1 VKNLKSISILL
12 SLYTLP
18 LLAYT
23 QGVTEVITTYNNY
36 WKSSASSINAT
47 RPDSSH
53 TLLAFSYGGLRYSTG
68 VNDVALSSHGDSFI
82 PGDFRAL
89 PLLGMS
95 GVINGNTKIGL
106 GALYDGVFNG
116 APSAVPVNNIPMY
129 MNDGIKGLDI
139 GTGVANLPSGDL
151 SFNVSNLQ
159 LSSIGD
165 GKPDI
170 LVTQIADP
178 SGSADQ
184 YEFTDVNGNRVGNL
198 VAITF
203 SSINAVGN
211 WTADFYQANS
221 NPMILQTPFTQTDR
235 PLRLFAADFSA
246 FGITAANYTSISRF
260 MIHLNGNSDI
270 AFVAYNYATAI
281 LLPVQLSLFESVVEG
296 KDVRLSW
303 QTTSEVNSRDF
314 IVETSTDGR
323 VFVALDTIA
332 AAGNSSDTR
341 NYAYLHRSPGPG
353 HHFYRLKQTDLD
365 GKFVYSPIRRETL
378 VSKVTAGLF
387 PNPASSE
394 VVVTHPP
401 AKAGDRLTLYSI
413 GGQQLLQQSPLQN
426 NTQTRIDLHKL
437 PKGSYVM
444 VWNSID
450 GEIVTNKLMIQ

>member
-1 VKNLKSISILL
+1 VQAQS
-12 SLYTLP
+12 
-18 LLAYT
+18 
-23 QGVTEVITTYNNY
+23 VTEVITTYNNY
-36 WKSSASSINAT
+36 WKSSASSINANK
-47 RPDSSH
+47 PDSSH
-53 TLLAFSYGGLRYSTG
+53 TLLAFSYNGLRYSTG
-68 VNDVALSSHGDSFI
+68 VNDPVLSSHGDSFI

-89 PLLGMS
+89 PLVGMT
-95 GVINGNTKIGL
+95 GVVNGNTKIGL

-116 APSAVPVNNIPMY
+116 APSQVPANNIPMY
-129 MNDGIKGLDI
+129 MTDGIKGLNI
-139 GTGVANLPSGDL
+139 GTGVANLPSGNL
-151 SFNVSNLQ
+151 SFSVSNLQ

-184 YEFTDVNGNRVGNL
+184 YEFIDVNGNRVGNL

-203 SSINAVGN
+203 SSVNAVGN

-221 NPMILQTPFTQTDR
+221 NPMILQSPFAQTDR
-235 PLRLFAADFSA
+235 PLRLWAADFSA
-246 FGITAANYTSISRF
+246 FGITAANYTSIASF

-281 LLPVQLSLFESVVEG
+281 LLPVQLSLFESVVDN

-303 QTTSEVNSRDF
+303 QTTSEINSRDF

-341 NYAYLHRSPGPG
+341 NYTYLHRNPGPG

-365 GKFVYSPIRRETL
+365 GKFVYSPVRRETL
-378 VSKVTAGLF
+378 LSKVTAGLF
-387 PNPASSE
+387 PNPAVSE
-394 VVVTHPP
+394 VVVTHPS
-401 AKAGDRLTLYSI
+401 AQAGDRLTLYSI
-413 GGQQLLQQSPLQN
+413 GGQQLLQKSLLQN
-426 NTQTRIDLHKL
+426 NTQTRIDLHNL
-437 PKGSYVM
+437 PKGSYVIM
-444 VWNSID
+444 WNNID